1 MKIIN
6 IISFPPVNERKKKNE
21 KINKISNAHAII
33 WILITRNN
41 EIKLSLC
48 S

>member
-1 MKIIN
+1 MKITN
-6 IISFPPVNERKKKNE
+6 IISFTPVNERKKKDE
-21 KINKISNAHAII
+21 EINKISNAHAII

-41 EIKLSLC
+41 EIILSLC